1 VSLDLEDA
9 DTGTPAVAGE
19 PAAADDDDREGC
31 ELVDGVWVEK
41 EGDMASGVVEVN
53 IGRVLSLHAR
63 AHRLGWVMGGS
74 TQYQLLPGRP
84 NQVRK
89 PDVSFVAAARL
100 PNGLPGGNRMRF
112 APDLAVEVH
121 SPTDLVDYTEAK
133 RDEYLRAGVRLVWEV
148 HVPTRNVWVYKP
160 DGTGKLYRATDT
172 LPGEDVLPGFGV
184 PVAELFDGLDPPGP
198 APAGPA
204 PGSPGSTATSP

>member
-1 VSLDLEDA
+1 MSLELDERA
-9 DTGTPAVAGE
+9 VGT
-19 PAAADDDDREGC
+19 AADEPVPADYDDDREGC

-53 IGRVLSLHAR
+53 VGRLLSLHAR
-63 AHRLGWVMGGS
+63 ANRLGWVLGGS

-89 PDVSFVAAARL
+89 PDVSFVAAARF
-100 PNGLPGGNRMRF
+100 PNGLPRGNRMRF
-112 APDLAVEVH
+112 VPDLAVEVH
-121 SPTDLVDYTEAK
+121 SPTDLVEYTEGK

-148 HVPTRNVWVYKP
+148 HVPTRNVWAYRP
-160 DGTGKLYRATDT
+160 DGTGKLYRVTDT

-184 PVAELFDGLDPPGP
+184 PVAELFEGLDPP
-198 APAGPA
+198 APAAAGPR
-204 PGSPGSTATSP
+204 PETPTSP